1 MVNDNEIKTKVSPFA
16 MREGEI
22 KVFDGKDGY
31 VSMNQIMQK
40 INLGHIND
48 LHFKI
53 IEYINKYE
61 FLTSRQIYQLLQM
74 ENVEIKSQDKLNN
87 KLDQL
92 IKSKIL
98 TRYYFVSSEGKGIFR
113 VYCMEKMGKY
123 LLNSREIDCKWQPSD
138 NAKPVDMIK
147 KKLAGNQ
154 LLIAYMRKV
163 KSFSNYVLKPQIT
176 AKSLAKKFKPTL
188 RIDFNFNQH
197 NYSFVYEVIRRNL
210 GWEQQLIDRMNLWK
224 DFYDNFIIGDSEF
237 STIPQIVFDCED
249 MTHMGEVFKVI
260 TINRI
265 NFAKI
270 NFYYTTDLEQN
281 NDSLSSSLY
290 SFVNEDGK
298 FKIRKNEAKILL

>member
-1 MVNDNEIKTKVSPFA
+1 MIYILK
-16 MREGEI
+16 
-22 KVFDGKDGY
+22 
-31 VSMNQIMQK
+31 
-40 INLGHIND
+40 
-48 LHFKI
+48 

-237 STIPQIVFDCED
+237 STIPQIVFVCED

-265 NFAKI
+265 NFDKI